1 MSTATFP
8 NPTDYHFASIPDLG
22 EGPARQHYEKLFRG
36 LAHKLNNQTSVV
48 HGFSSLLLMQDNLD
62 SGVRD
67 NISHMKDASNQMSA
81 LMSRVLLL
89 AGCGR
94 PAMQRV
100 QLGEFLTMMDRAMR
114 ELMQG
119 LGVPFT
125 LNVAKDL
132 PAIQADPS
140 RLRELLF
147 ELLRNAAEAADAA
160 GNGQVAFDAFAPG
173 QASPIDDPHVDIF
186 IRNSGQTIPP
196 AKVATAFE
204 PFHGTKGS
212 EHFGL
217 GLPTAAMIT
226 QHLGGKLGIRSH
238 EGTTTVWLALPALP

>member
-1 MSTATFP
+1 MSSASFP
-8 NPTDYHFASIPDLG
+8 NPSDYHFASIPDLG
-22 EGPARQHYEKLFRG
+22 DGPTRRYYENLFRG

-67 NISHMKDASNQMSA
+67 NLSHMKEASNQMSA

-94 PAMQRV
+94 PAPQRV
-100 QLGEFLTMMDRAMR
+100 QFAEFLARMDRPMR
-114 ELMQG
+114 ELMYG

-125 LNVAKDL
+125 ANIAKDL

-140 RLRELLF
+140 LLRELLM
-147 ELLRNAAEAADAA
+147 ELLRNAAEAATAA
-160 GNGQVAFDAFAPG
+160 GNGQVAFDTFAPG
-173 QASPIDDPHVDIF
+173 QASPIGTPHVDMF

-196 AKVATAFE
+196 GKIATAVE

-212 EHFGL
+212 DHFGL
-217 GLPTAAMIT
+217 GLTTAAMIT
-226 QHLGGKLGIRSH
+226 RNLGGKLGIRSH
-238 EGTTTVWLALPALP
+238 QGTTTVWLALPALP